1 MKLGIALLRITLF
14 RPISVF
20 VVVFSGWIC
29 TGSSIAQRPIDAD
42 AFPVQDLLT
51 GEMVSIFA
59 KNESLR
65 RYGERFSKTVYD
77 AAYETTGEPAGKG
90 LVIIGN
96 PKHPHPIMLIKKYL
110 EIGGVEGSTLDALGI
125 APELRE
131 ALEGWEEAE
140 KEVKKEVGVDVESI
154 VHVIPMPLE
163 GALLNLYLVARE
175 ADFDEERI
183 DERFA
188 DLSVS
193 ELQFGDFEK
202 YDWVIYLPPKN
213 ALDKVL
219 KEVLP
224 KAMKK
229 HKIGFFKR
237 ALVRGAV
244 FTFKP
249 LIRDAMEGV
258 RKSLLYDA
266 ILKSTS
272 DLNKGD
278 REALTEAYREALMPR
293 GKLIPSGSRKQSAAF
308 DAIREQK
315 KKNAEYAKDPF
326 VAPEATIEM
335 NPDSYSRFEGVYLW
349 DEKKTVSVYQENSA
363 LYYKNGDDDPI
374 MIRPTSEKLFV
385 TEKKDMTFEFL
396 ANQNGEVSKIE
407 LRKERWRKTIHRTLE
422 QEEDE
427 TTRVAGTS

>member
-1 MKLGIALLRITLF
+1 MKLGIAFLRITPFRLTSALF
-14 RPISVF
+14 AI
-20 VVVFSGWIC
+20 FSGWIC
-29 TGSSIAQRPIDAD
+29 TSSSIAQTPVDANS
-42 AFPVQDLLT
+42 FPVQHLLT

-65 RYGERFSKTVYD
+65 RYGERFSKTVYE

-96 PKHPHPIMLIKKYL
+96 PEHPHPIMLIKKYL
-110 EIGGVEGSTLDALGI
+110 EIGGESGANLDALGI
-125 APELRE
+125 MPELRD
-131 ALEGWEEAE
+131 ALEDWEEAE
-140 KEVKKEVGVDVESI
+140 KEVKKEVGVDIESI

-175 ADFDEERI
+175 TDFDEERI
-183 DERFA
+183 DGRFA
-188 DLSVS
+188 DLSVH
-193 ELQFGDFEK
+193 ELQFGEFES

-219 KEVLP
+219 REVLP

-237 ALVRGAV
+237 ALVRGAI

-272 DLNKGD
+272 DLSKGD
-278 REALTEAYREALMPR
+278 RDALTEAYRNALMPK
-293 GKLIPSGSRKQSAAF
+293 GKLIPSGSRKQAAAF
-308 DAIREQK
+308 AAIREQK
-315 KKNAEYAKDPF
+315 KKNAEYARDPF
-326 VAPEATIEM
+326 IAPQSMIDM
-335 NPDSYSRFEGVYLW
+335 NPESYSKFEGVYLW
-349 DEKKTVSVYQENSA
+349 NENKTVSVYRGNST

-374 MIRPTSEKLFV
+374 EILPTSETLFV
-385 TEKKDMTFEFL
+385 TGKKDMTFEFL
-396 ANQNGEVSKIE
+396 ANDNGEFSKIE
-407 LRKERWRKTIHRTLE
+407 LRKERWRKTIHRQLE
-422 QEEDE
+422 QDE
-427 TTRVAGTS
+427 SATKATGAS